1 MTTHSE
7 TAIRDILA
15 GAHAPVGIQE
25 MLRRVLFPFAL
36 FGIVLLT
43 LLLLSWKLLIP
54 AFTRVELK
62 GSPQDPAALETT
74 VRDMREKLTRIEGK
88 RLALILP
95 LDDSPYG
102 GLVRE
107 KIDQPSFIAL
117 FTQLKTVA
125 RTFLPEQSQAVILSS
140 LIWKGDR
147 VVTLTGD
154 VRNVGLQSMAVLAQF
169 VEAVKGMPGIERVDF
184 PSFKREQDPVAGF
197 HSPFTFSIHLK

>member
-1 MTTHSE
+1 MGLKE
-7 TAIRDILA
+7 
-15 GAHAPVGIQE
+15 V
-25 MLRRVLFPFAL
+25 LRRVLFPFAL

-54 AFTRVELK
+54 AFTRVEFK
-62 GSPQDPAALETT
+62 GSPQDPATLETT

-102 GLVRE
+102 GFVRE
-107 KIDQPSFIAL
+107 KIDQPSFFTL
-117 FTQLKTVA
+117 FTQLKMVA
-125 RTFLPEQSQAVILSS
+125 RTFLPGQPQAVILSS
-140 LIWKGDR
+140 LTWKGDRAAAASLAPR

-184 PSFKREQDPVAGF
+184 PPFQREQDPVIGF
-197 HSPFTFSIHLK
+197 HSPFVFSVHLK